1 MIGPVGRERS
11 FAGALHQGSHVLQS
25 FSFFFFFLPSRIPPG
40 KWPLLQLP
48 FTFCSLTPQ
57 RSLFPPPRPL
67 SHFPVHLTRGKKK
80 SHRINP
86 PTNFSSLPRSTSV
99 LSAIL
104 YSSLLPALVPAYGL
118 CFLFLLA
125 DLAYP
130 YGDLFT

>member
-1 MIGPVGRERS
+1 VAS
-11 FAGALHQGSHVLQS
+11 FAITLHILLVDAAEEL
-25 FSFFFFFLPSRIPPG
+25 IPASPASI
-40 KWPLLQLP
+40 
-48 FTFCSLTPQ
+48 SLS
-57 RSLFPPPRPL
+57 RSLDK
-67 SHFPVHLTRGKKK
+67 GEEK